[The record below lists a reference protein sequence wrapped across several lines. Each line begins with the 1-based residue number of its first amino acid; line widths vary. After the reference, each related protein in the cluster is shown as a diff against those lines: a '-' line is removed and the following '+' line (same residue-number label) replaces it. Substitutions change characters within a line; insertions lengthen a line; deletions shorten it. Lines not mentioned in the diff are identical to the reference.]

1 MKTMRKLNFLFVLA
15 IVISFSNC
23 AETSSPEGERLL
35 DLRYEEDYTP
45 TYYEIIDMYNLLDDN
60 YSIAKLKEYGLT
72 DSGKPLNL
80 FIIDKDKDFDPEES
94 RKKGKQIVLINN
106 GIHPGEPC
114 GIDASLQYADD
125 ILRNM
130 DGMQSLLENTVVCII
145 PVYNVGGCLYRSHFH
160 RTNQP
165 GPYESG
171 YRGNYKNLDLNRDF
185 VKMDTENAK
194 SFARINRA
202 WNPDVFLDT
211 HTTNGSDHQY
221 CITLI
226 PAQHNSMQADLG
238 KFFNENLVPALYE
251 KMRLTPY
258 ELIPYPTYSNKN
270 PESGISNYVQTPRYS
285 TGYMLLFNA
294 MSFMTENHCY
304 KPYPDR
310 VKSAYHFITSLVEY
324 TSENGDV
331 IREKVDLANEKIKNQ
346 EVFPLSYE
354 LDTSKYSEI
363 EFKWYGRGEVDGIL
377 TDETLMHYD
386 HSQAHT
392 SIIPFYNDFDPVETV
407 KKPAYYILP
416 QAWSEVVERM
426 KINQIDMNRLAVDTS
441 ITVTAYY
448 IDDLVWSRRPNNGH
462 FFHQNFK
469 VRPET
474 QTIKYYEGDYLIP
487 VNQSSNLFIVN
498 QLEPL
503 GADSYFRWNFFD
515 NCLEDREW
523 FSPHPVLEQKMVDY
537 MIKHPEVRK
546 MLDDAIA
553 ENPEMKE
560 NRNAQMY
567 FIYQNVWRNK
577 WVNRYPVTRIEESID
592 LPIK

>member
-1 MKTMRKLNFLFVLA
+1 MNKLNIFLILAFVVLL
-15 IVISFSNC
+15 SNC
-23 AETSSPEGERLL
+23 TENTAPEGERLL
-35 DLRYEEDYTP
+35 NLRYEEDYTP
-45 TYYEIIDMYNLLDDN
+45 TYYEIIDMYKLLDDN
-60 YSIAKLKEYGLT
+60 YPIATLREYGLT
-72 DSGKPLNL
+72 DSGKPLHL
-80 FIIDKDKDFDPEES
+80 FIIDKDRDFDPAES
-94 RKKGKQIVLINN
+94 RKKDKQIVLINN

-125 ILRNM
+125 MLRNM
-130 DGMQSLLENTVVCII
+130 DGMQSLLENTVICII
-145 PVYNVGGCLYRSHFH
+145 PVYNIGGCLYRSHFH

-165 GPYESG
+165 GPYEAG

-194 SFARINRA
+194 SFAGITRI

-238 KFFNENLVPALYE
+238 KFFNEDLVPALYE
-251 KMRLTPY
+251 KMRETPY
-258 ELIPYPTYSNKN
+258 ELIPYPTYTNQN
-270 PESGISNYVQTPRYS
+270 PESGISNYVQTPKYS
-285 TGYMLLFNA
+285 TGYMLLFNT

-324 TSENGDV
+324 TSENGDM
-331 IREKVDLANEKIKNQ
+331 IREKVNEANEKIKIQ
-346 EVFPLSYE
+346 EVYPLSYE
-354 LDTSKYSEI
+354 LDTTKYTEI
-363 EFKWYGRGEVDGIL
+363 EFKWFGRGESKSLL
-377 TDETLMHYD
+377 TGEMVPDYD
-386 HSQAHT
+386 HSQANT
-392 SIIPFYNDFDPVETV
+392 SIIPFYNDFTPVETV
-407 KKPAYYILP
+407 EKPAYYLLP

-426 KINQIDMNRLAVDTS
+426 KINLIDMKRLSKDTS

-448 IDDLVWSRRPNNGH
+448 IYDLIWARQPNNGN
-462 FFHQNFK
+462 FFHTSFK
-469 VRPET
+469 ARPET
-474 QTIKYYEGDYLIP
+474 QTIQYYAGDYVIP

-523 FSPHPVLEQKMVDY
+523 FSTHPVLEKKMVNY
-537 MIKHPEVRK
+537 MVKHPEVRS
-546 MLDDAIA
+546 MLDKAIL
-553 ENPEMKE
+553 ENPEMKN
-560 NRNAQMY
+560 NRTAQMY
-567 FIYQNVWRNK
+567 FIYQNVWKNK
-577 WVNRYPVTRIEESID
+577 WVNRYPVTRVEEEMD
-592 LPIK
+592 LPVQ